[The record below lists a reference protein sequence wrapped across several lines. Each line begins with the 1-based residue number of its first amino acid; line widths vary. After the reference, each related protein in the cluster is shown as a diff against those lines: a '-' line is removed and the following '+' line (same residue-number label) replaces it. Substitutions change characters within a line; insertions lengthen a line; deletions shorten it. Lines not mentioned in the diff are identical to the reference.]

1 LQKRQSMTINRNA
14 KSTSIS
20 TQLDS
25 LIPASKI
32 STLTQGMFVGSILD
46 NFDERIEQ
54 KIFHAEIVV
63 DNEKVSAETK
73 TYQKIPQILSFVDEN
88 GTDNMKQEIESN
100 YRRIKS
106 DIVHIVE
113 SEMERIKNDP
123 SLQHLIQ
130 QE

>member
-1 LQKRQSMTINRNA
+1 T
-14 KSTSIS
+14 
-20 TQLDS
+20 

-32 STLTQGMFVGSILD
+32 STLTQGMFVGSVSD

-73 TYQKIPQILSFVDEN
+73 TYKKIPQILSFTDEN
-88 GTDNMKQEIESN
+88 GNDNMKQVIEAN
-100 YRRIKS
+100 YRQVKA

-113 SEMERIKNDP
+113 REIESIKNDP
-123 SLQHLIQ
+123 DLQHLLNNG
-130 QE
+130 

>member
-1 LQKRQSMTINRNA
+1 
-14 KSTSIS
+14 
-20 TQLDS
+20 
-25 LIPASKI
+25 
-32 STLTQGMFVGSILD
+32 MFVGSISD

-73 TYQKIPQILSFVDEN
+73 AYQKIPQILSFVDEN

-113 SEMERIKNDP
+113 SEMERIKND
-123 SLQHLIQ
+123 SNLQNLIQ

>member
-1 LQKRQSMTINRNA
+1 MFIG
-14 KSTSIS
+14 SIS
-20 TQLDS
+20 
-25 LIPASKI
+25 
-32 STLTQGMFVGSILD
+32 D

-73 TYQKIPQILSFVDEN
+73 VYQKIPQILSFADEN
-88 GTDNMKQEIESN
+88 GVDYMKQEIESN
-100 YRRIKS
+100 YKRIKS

-123 SLQHLIQ
+123 NLQHLIQ